1 MEKQVM
7 VNKAKLEKFLEILYE
22 IIHEPGSWGDKR
34 RDILN
39 ECNSDDKVNIE
50 EFCGWFEED
59 F

>member
-1 MEKQVM
+1 M